1 MEGAFVLFLYSGRF
15 KTIPQ
20 LQVIPADV
28 TVLLLL
34 MTALGTVYLILTR
47 KARLPPINAISVLML
62 LFTEFAIA
70 SVFWSSLA
78 EVNIESVSR
87 FTFLT
92 STSFFVASILSQ
104 DSERRQR
111 VVRLIALVSFG
122 ILLYYLYQRFVV
134 GISSD
139 PQSGWFDSTANG
151 VTYMEYG
158 DQTCLLFIICL
169 ALAVFGSWT
178 QWWCGSVGLCATA
191 SMLTII
197 GGRGSLVFAILSI
210 PLLVLCLLVR
220 RARTP
225 GHLGRLLALLTVL
238 CCFGVV
244 GYATLV
250 SGSDLEKSEFSTLQR
265 MDTQLSGEDTHSMD
279 GRVRGRAKAF
289 SEWLQRPL
297 TGWGIAE
304 FEVQD
309 SYLRYPHQLLLQVLM
324 ETGIIGAVLFFGAV
338 AKAVF
343 VCLQIFRDGLASWVD
358 AALVLIFLTDVALNL
373 TVEGNLAEDRI
384 FLGYLGV
391 IVGYACTIGRGEQ
404 LGRHQRLVG
413 PMSSR
418 LGLPIGGR

>member
-1 MEGAFVLFLYSGRF
+1 MYSGRF

-28 TVLLLL
+28 TVLLLV
-34 MTALGTVYLILTR
+34 MTAFGTTYLILTR
-47 KARLPPINAISVLML
+47 KARLPFINAISVLML

-70 SVFWSSLA
+70 SVFWSSLT
-78 EVNIESVSR
+78 EINIEKILR

-92 STSFFVASILSQ
+92 STSFFIASILGQ
-104 DSERRQR
+104 EGERRQR
-111 VVRLIALVSFG
+111 VVRLIALLSFG

-139 PQSGWFDSTANG
+139 PQSGWFDSTPNG
-151 VTYMEYG
+151 VNYMEYG

-169 ALAVFGSWT
+169 TLAVFGSPT
-178 QWWCGSVGLCATA
+178 QCWCGSVGLCTA
-191 SMLTII
+191 AGMLTII
-197 GGRGSLVFAILSI
+197 GARGALVFAILSI
-210 PLLVLCLLVR
+210 PLLLLCLLVGG
-220 RARTP
+220 ARTT
-225 GHLGRLLALLTVL
+225 GHLGRLLALLTAL
-238 CCFGVV
+238 CCFGAV
-244 GYATLV
+244 GYATLI

-289 SEWLQRPL
+289 GEWLQRPL
-297 TGWGIAE
+297 IGWGIAE

-309 SYLRYPHQLLLQVLM
+309 SYLRYPHQLPLQILM
-324 ETGIIGAVLFFGAV
+324 ETGVIGAVLFFGAV

-343 VCLQIFRDGLASWVD
+343 VCLQIARGGFASWVD
-358 AALVLIFLTDVALNL
+358 AALVLIFLTDVALNF

-391 IVGYACTIGRGEQ
+391 IVGYACTRPRGQ
-404 LGRHQRLVG
+404 T
-413 PMSSR
+413 
-418 LGLPIGGR
+418 